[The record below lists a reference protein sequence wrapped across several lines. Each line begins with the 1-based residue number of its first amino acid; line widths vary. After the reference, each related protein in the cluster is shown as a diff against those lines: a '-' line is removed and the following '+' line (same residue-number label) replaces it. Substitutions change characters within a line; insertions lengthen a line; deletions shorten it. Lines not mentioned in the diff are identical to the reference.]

1 MKELLLNKML
11 PTKQNLNIWRVGFF
25 LSYRQIKRANIWTT
39 ILIVTVMALTFLNLV
54 VVNGVL
60 VGLIQGSVEAHR
72 TRGTGDIAITKLTQ
86 KTEIE
91 NTTDIL
97 NVLSSLPQVKDV
109 ATRYTGSGSINADYR
124 RKLRQDET
132 PNRVAGTIAGIDPL
146 NEDKINGLSRYIVEG
161 SYLQENDTDGIIL
174 GATLL
179 YKYTPVESAGFQTLK
194 NIKIGDRLKITVG
207 KNSKE
212 VILRG
217 VIKTKVDTN
226 DFRIFM
232 IESEAK
238 KLIGRNDV
246 NADEIFVK
254 LKDGSTLTDAAKV
267 QQILFNNNFD
277 SVAKIQTWLEAQ
289 PKFLSDLIS
298 TFALLGNLI
307 GSIGIAVASITIFIV
322 IFVNAIT
329 RRKFIGILKGIGI
342 DPKSIEISYI
352 IQSVFYALTGSVIG
366 FLILYGF
373 LIPFVDAHPINFP
386 FSDGIIYAP
395 LPGTLFRALILLITT
410 VIAGYIPARII
421 VKKNTLDSIL
431 GR

>member
-1 MKELLLNKML
+1 VKELLLNKML

-277 SVAKIQTWLEAQ
+277 SGAKIQTWLEAQ

>member
-1 MKELLLNKML
+1 MI
-11 PTKQNLNIWRVGFF
+11 PTKNNINIWRVGFF
-25 LSYRQIKRANIWTT
+25 LAYRQIKRANLWTT
-39 ILIVTVMALTFLNLV
+39 ILIVAVMALTFLNLV

-60 VGLIQGSVEAHR
+60 VGLIQGAVESHR
-72 TRGTGDIAITKLTQ
+72 DRGTGDIAITTLTQ

-91 NTTDIL
+91 RTGDIL
-97 NVLSSLPQVKDV
+97 NVLNGLPQVKGV
-109 ATRYTGSGSINADYR
+109 ATRYTGSGTINADYR
-124 RKLRQDET
+124 RKLRQDEV
-132 PNRVAGTIAGIDPL
+132 PNKVAGTIAGIDPL
-146 NEDKINGLSRYIVEG
+146 NEDKINGLSKYMQEG

-179 YKYTPVESAGFQTLK
+179 YKYTPVDSAGFATLK
-194 NIKIGDRLKITVG
+194 NVNVGDKLKITVG

-254 LKDGSTLTDAAKV
+254 LQDGSTIDDAARV

-277 SVAKIQTWLEAQ
+277 DGAKIQTWLEAQ
-289 PKFLSDLIS
+289 PKFLKDIMS
-298 TFALLGNLI
+298 TFALLGNMI

-329 RRKFIGILKGIGI
+329 RKKFIGILKGIGI
-342 DPKSIEISYI
+342 DSKSIEISYI
-352 IQSVFYALTGSVIG
+352 LQSIFYALAGSLIG

-373 LIPFVDAHPINFP
+373 LVPYVDAHPINFP

-395 LPGTLFRALILLITT
+395 LSGTLVRAVILLITT

>member
-1 MKELLLNKML
+1 MF
-11 PTKQNLNIWRVGFF
+11 PTKKNINIWRVGFF
-25 LSYRQIKRANIWTT
+25 LAYRQIKRANLWTT
-39 ILIVTVMALTFLNLV
+39 ILIVAVMALTFLNLV

-60 VGLIQGSVEAHR
+60 VGLIQGAVESHR
-72 TRGTGDIAITKLTQ
+72 DRGTGDLSITKLTQ

-91 NTTDIL
+91 RTEDIL
-97 NVLSSLPQVKDV
+97 NVLGGLSQVKNV
-109 ATRYTGSGSINADYR
+109 ATRYSGSGSINADYR

-132 PNRVAGTIAGIDPL
+132 PNKVAATIAGIDPL
-146 NEDKINGLSRYIVEG
+146 NEDKINGLSKYIKEG

-179 YKYTPVESAGFQTLK
+179 YKYTPVESAGFATLK
-194 NIKIGDRLKITVG
+194 DVNIGDKLKITVG

-232 IESEAK
+232 IESEAR

-254 LKDGSTLTDAAKV
+254 LKDGSTIEDAARV

-277 SVAKIQTWLEAQ
+277 EGAKIQTWLEAQ
-289 PKFLSDLIS
+289 PKFLKDIMS
-298 TFALLGNLI
+298 TFALLGNMI

-329 RRKFIGILKGIGI
+329 RKKFIGILKGIGI
-342 DPKSIEISYI
+342 DSKSIEISYI
-352 IQSVFYALTGSVIG
+352 LQSIFYALAGSIIG
-366 FLILYGF
+366 FVILYGF
-373 LIPFVDAHPINFP
+373 LVPFVDAHPINFP

-395 LPGTLFRALILLITT
+395 LLGTFFRAIVLLITT

>member
-277 SVAKIQTWLEAQ
+277 SGAKIQTWLEAQ

>member
-1 MKELLLNKML
+1 VL
-11 PTKQNLNIWRVGFF
+11 GG
-25 LSYRQIKRANIWTT
+25 LS
-39 ILIVTVMALTFLNLV
+39 
-54 VVNGVL
+54 
-60 VGLIQGSVEAHR
+60 
-72 TRGTGDIAITKLTQ
+72 
-86 KTEIE
+86 
-91 NTTDIL
+91 
-97 NVLSSLPQVKDV
+97 QVKNV
-109 ATRYTGSGSINADYR
+109 ATRYSGSGSINADYR

-132 PNRVAGTIAGIDPL
+132 PNKVAATIAGIDPL
-146 NEDKINGLSRYIVEG
+146 NEDKINGLSKYIKEG

-179 YKYTPVESAGFQTLK
+179 YKYTPVESAGFATLK
-194 NIKIGDRLKITVG
+194 DVNTGAKLKITVG

-232 IESEAK
+232 IESEAR

-254 LKDGSTLTDAAKV
+254 LKDGSTIEDAARV

-277 SVAKIQTWLEAQ
+277 EGAKIQTWLEAQ
-289 PKFLSDLIS
+289 PKFLKDIMS
-298 TFALLGNLI
+298 TFALLGNMI

-329 RRKFIGILKGIGI
+329 RKKFIGILKGIGI
-342 DPKSIEISYI
+342 DSKSIEISYI
-352 IQSVFYALTGSVIG
+352 LQSIFYALAGSIIG
-366 FLILYGF
+366 FAILYGF
-373 LIPFVDAHPINFP
+373 LVPFVDAHPINFP

-395 LPGTLFRALILLITT
+395 LTGTFLRAIVLLATT

>member
-1 MKELLLNKML
+1 ML
-11 PTKQNLNIWRVGFF
+11 PTKKNLNIWRVGFF
-25 LSYRQIKRANIWTT
+25 LSYRQIKRANLWTT
-39 ILIVTVMALTFLNLV
+39 ILIVAVMALTFLNLV

-72 TRGTGDIAITKLTQ
+72 DRGTGDISITKLTQ

-91 NTTDIL
+91 KSQDIL
-97 NVLSSLPQVKDV
+97 NVLSGLSQVKDV
-109 ATRYTGSGSINADYR
+109 AVRYTGSGTINADYR

-146 NEDKINGLSRYIVEG
+146 NEDKINGLSKYVVEG
-161 SYLQENDTDGIIL
+161 SYLQDNDTDGILL

-179 YKYTPVESAGFQTLK
+179 YKYTPVDSAGFQTLK
-194 NIKIGDRLKITVG
+194 NVNIGDRLKIVVG
-207 KNSKE
+207 NNAKE

-217 VIKTKVDTN
+217 IIKTKVDTN

-254 LKDGSTLTDAAKV
+254 LKDGSTLNDAAAVK
-267 QQILFNNNFD
+267 QILLNNNFD
-277 SVAKIQTWLEAQ
+277 DGAKIQTWLEAQ

-329 RRKFIGILKGIGI
+329 RKKFIGILKGIGI
-342 DPKSIEISYI
+342 DSKSIEISYI
-352 IQSVFYALTGSVIG
+352 IQSIFYALAGSIIG
-366 FLILYGF
+366 FAILYGF
-373 LIPFVDAHPINFP
+373 LVPYVDAHPINFP

-395 LPGTLFRALILLITT
+395 LSGTLLRAVILMVTT

>member
-1 MKELLLNKML
+1 ML

-277 SVAKIQTWLEAQ
+277 SGAKIQTWLEAQ

>member
-1 MKELLLNKML
+1 ML
-11 PTKQNLNIWRVGFF
+11 PTKNNINIWRVGFF
-25 LSYRQIKRANIWTT
+25 LAYRQIKRANLWTT
-39 ILIVTVMALTFLNLV
+39 ILIVAVMALTFLNLV

-72 TRGTGDIAITKLTQ
+72 DRGTGDIAITKLTQ

-91 NTTDIL
+91 NTEDIL
-97 NVLSSLPQVKDV
+97 NVLGGLSQVKEF
-109 ATRYTGSGSINADYR
+109 ATRYTGSGTINADYR

-146 NEDKINGLSRYIVEG
+146 NEDKINGLSKFIVEG

-179 YKYTPVESAGFQTLK
+179 YKYTPVDSAGFQTLK
-194 NIKIGDRLKITVG
+194 NIKIGDRLKIIVG

-217 VIKTKVDTN
+217 VIRTKVDTN

-238 KLIGRNDV
+238 KLIGRNDI

-254 LKDGSTLTDAAKV
+254 LKNGSSLADAAKV
-267 QQILFNNNFD
+267 QRILFNNNFD
-277 SVAKIQTWLEAQ
+277 EGAKIQTWLEAQ

-342 DPKSIEISYI
+342 DSKSIEISYI
-352 IQSVFYALTGSVIG
+352 LQSIFYALAGSIIG
-366 FLILYGF
+366 FAVLYGF

-395 LPGTLFRALILLITT
+395 LPGTFVRATILLVTT

>member
-1 MKELLLNKML
+1 LLLNKML

-277 SVAKIQTWLEAQ
+277 SGAKIQTWLEAQ

>member
-1 MKELLLNKML
+1 ML
-11 PTKQNLNIWRVGFF
+11 PTKNNINIWRVGFF
-25 LSYRQIKRANIWTT
+25 LAYRQIKRANLWTT
-39 ILIVTVMALTFLNLV
+39 ILIVAVMALTFLNLV

-60 VGLIQGSVEAHR
+60 VGLIQGAVESHR
-72 TRGTGDIAITKLTQ
+72 DRGTGDIAITTLTQ

-91 NTTDIL
+91 RTGDIL
-97 NVLSSLPQVKDV
+97 NVLKGLPQVKDV
-109 ATRYTGSGSINADYR
+109 ATRYTGSGTINADYR
-124 RKLRQDET
+124 RKLRQDEV
-132 PNRVAGTIAGIDPL
+132 PNKVAGTIAGIDPL
-146 NEDKINGLSRYIVEG
+146 NEDKINGLSKYMQEG
-161 SYLQENDTDGIIL
+161 TYLQENDTDGIIL

-179 YKYTPVESAGFQTLK
+179 YKYTPVDSAGFATLK
-194 NIKIGDRLKITVG
+194 NVNVGDKLKITVG

-254 LKDGSTLTDAAKV
+254 LQDGSTIDDAARV

-277 SVAKIQTWLEAQ
+277 DGAKIQTWLEAQ
-289 PKFLSDLIS
+289 PKFLKDIMS
-298 TFALLGNLI
+298 TFALLGNMI

-342 DPKSIEISYI
+342 DSKSIEISYI
-352 IQSVFYALTGSVIG
+352 LQSIFYAFAGSVIG

-373 LIPFVDAHPINFP
+373 LVPYVDAHPINFP

-395 LPGTLFRALILLITT
+395 LTGTLVRALILLVTT